1 MSHPLLLET
10 IITLYRTHAVLE
22 LFDIVIGYPDT
33 SIVTA
38 VPQFVKQW
46 NNYCSS
52 FLWQQL
58 EIATQVYNSRKMNKI
73 KLATREITQRDTQ
86 KDFNLKIKFRMD
98 K

>member
-10 IITLYRTHAVLE
+10 IITLYRTHVLE

-33 SIVTA
+33 STVTT

-86 KDFNLKIKFRMD
+86 EDFNLKIKFRMD